1 MKFNNINE
9 LRKTY
14 EVKASFYK
22 KNDTTFRNYADII
35 RKGYN
40 EDKIDAY
47 IIMMNPGSCKPINDE
62 DLKNSSSPES
72 AIYIDAKNDRAQ
84 KRVMQTKHSSSTSFN
99 QQPATP

>member
-72 AIYIDAKNDRAQ
+72 AI
-84 KRVMQTKHSSSTSFN
+84 
-99 QQPATP
+99 

>member
-40 EDKIDAY
+40 EDK
-47 IIMMNPGSCKPINDE
+47 
-62 DLKNSSSPES
+62 
-72 AIYIDAKNDRAQ
+72 
-84 KRVMQTKHSSSTSFN
+84 STR
-99 QQPATP
+99 T